1 VRRCRALDASGVVGE
16 PEPDAQVHQAGR
28 SVSVVRTIHVKL
40 DSGDITTL
48 RQHLPEMR
56 LEDAVRHVLD
66 VWMDDRLGPSPDD
79 ALAMLED
86 ADDAGT
92 DG

>member
-1 VRRCRALDASGVVGE
+1 MRRCRALDAPGVVGE
-16 PEPDAQVHQAGR
+16 PEPDAPVPAAGR
-28 SVSVVRTIHVKL
+28 GVSVVRTIHVKL

-66 VWMDDRLGPSPDD
+66 VWMDDRLGPSPEDT
-79 ALAMLED
+79 LAMLED
-86 ADDAGT
+86 ADDAGA
-92 DG
+92 DR